1 MLNIQLFLEGEEIE
15 LNDGIS
21 FPITKTFSH
30 ISNPTDILVE
40 YSKTINIPATNK
52 NNIIMAHA
60 YRLDR
65 QFVKL
70 TRGNNIGIMLDPLK
84 RIPMKL
90 VYNGEVILDGYAKYT
105 SATVN
110 SKQTYYTFNLYGALG
125 DVFQKLL
132 DCVVDENMLNEDQLA
147 EEDGGLKYVIP
158 TIWEERVIDRK
169 FIKDSWDHKDVEFD
183 AFTNPHNCIGFAP
196 AYRGL
201 YDNFESTSM
210 LGLDWDS
217 SYLPPIGLPTENNI
231 PTEAEDVETKLKNL
245 WVKNIMNSSN
255 TIFSGITEEQARERV
270 DAIDYSSIIPNGL
283 NEHQLRQFRSYEQ
296 KPYIYLPALMYLFEL
311 KCRELTDYNIVLD
324 KTWFNVNNP
333 YYSNL
338 CYMLDYL
345 SVGGNREQSNNQPF
359 TSFSRNTLTKDSH
372 NITNNTVLMS
382 SQIQYRLTDTAIL
395 NSGNITLNPITFG
408 IENRRIL
415 SAGQDPNKCEVVA
428 DKRTM
433 VKLEITAYV
442 GKKSYTYYYWGSLGR
457 LGVDISIPESI
468 NPIIAPKYT
477 VDNFVQMAEDTKYDA
492 ESNTIIGTGYLTI
505 PRIVIPHIKG
515 DSVIIQ
521 YKATLE
527 CPANSSLIPV
537 YGELLY
543 NGVKYVDL
551 MVFEDNTNCTFVFP
565 NTEYVV
571 DWRDTTTCS
580 LKNIYKKEEPLFNI
594 ILQYSKMMG
603 LIWSIDYNEK
613 TLTLQTR
620 RSYFNNYEIKD
631 WTNKVDKSKGM
642 TIEPV
647 SFNSKYIVF
656 NYDDVEGDHYT
667 GYRDKYGVNYGEK
680 KIRTRYNF
688 DIKETDLFK
697 DKIHPSIISTKSNYS
712 LDDLINWDTIT
723 KIPSS
728 ISEINFMDCE
738 DVDRSKSISL
748 NNWYFRLNNFTT
760 SNSYGICDLSPL
772 EIRSGQYYWVSNP
785 VMEYYNIITYTN
797 TLPQFSPVYKSNVD
811 GNVYGCLFNCPM
823 EDYTRNGS
831 LSNAL
836 GHYIYDMCWSD
847 FINER
852 YNANNK
858 KLTCYV
864 KITPEEFNRF
874 NANTFVL
881 IDNQLFVVNKIA
893 DFDVNNNATKVEL
906 IQVTDINGYTNV
918 SFAFPE
924 VMISTNKVYLDTSGT
939 DSAFIEI
946 NARSYPPVTDSDI
959 SIRPITV
966 GSNRSTLYVTSLL
979 NIGST
984 SLIRLNYASNGAYNE
999 RWDLQINKFNKSYTI
1014 PIYIN
1019 NDLAI
1024 S

>member
-15 LNDGIS
+15 LNNSIS

-40 YSKTINIPATNK
+40 YSKTINVPATNK

-110 SKQTYYTFNLYGALG
+110 SKQTYYTFNLYGTLG
-125 DVFQKLL
+125 DIFQKLL
-132 DCVVDENMLNEDQLA
+132 DCVVDESMLNEDQLA

-158 TIWEERVIDRK
+158 TIWEERVIDRN
-169 FIKDSWDHKDVEFD
+169 FIKDSWNHKDVEFD

-201 YDNFESTSM
+201 YDNFESTSIFG
-210 LGLDWDS
+210 LGWKAGDA
-217 SYLPPIGLPTENNI
+217 I
-231 PTEAEDVETKLKNL
+231 PTEPESFESRLKAR
-245 WVKNIMNSSN
+245 WVKNITS
-255 TIFSGITEEQARERV
+255 TGIAEETAKSRV
-270 DAIDYSSIIPNGL
+270 DSLDYGSIVPIGL

-296 KPYIYLPALMYLFEL
+296 KPYIYMPALMKLFEL
-311 KCRELTDYNIVLD
+311 KWSDLTDYELKLD
-324 KTWFNVNNP
+324 SSWFNANNP
-333 YYSNL
+333 YYANL

-345 SVGGNREQSNNQPF
+345 SVGGNKLQSSNAVFTTATSNVF
-359 TSFSRNTLTKDSH
+359 TSTDIRPAFSKLYASFTHKIFDS
-372 NITNNTVLMS
+372 NIISDGSISMDQYTIGIQNKRLLGLNMDPSKCKIVLNK
-382 SQIQYRLTDTAIL
+382 DTALLVTMTIT
-395 NSGNITLNPITFG
+395 SGKNTTV
-408 IENRRIL
+408 RR
-415 SAGQDPNKCEVVA
+415 
-428 DKRTM
+428 
-433 VKLEITAYV
+433 
-442 GKKSYTYYYWGSLGR
+442 YWGSTGD
-457 LGVDISIPESI
+457 LGVDVSIPPRVYDPATGTSYYPY
-468 NPIIAPKYT
+468 NA
-477 VDNFVQMAEDTKYDA
+477 DNFVKMYEDTRYDKDTD
-492 ESNTIIGTGYLTI
+492 SVIGTGYLTI
-505 PRIVIPHIKG
+505 PKFIIPHVKGESLSIKY
-515 DSVIIQ
+515 DV
-521 YKATLE
+521 TLN
-527 CPANSSLIPV
+527 CQTSPAGAPLCAE
-537 YGELLY
+537 YFYDGEH
-543 NGVKYVDL
+543 YVDIFISPDNENG
-551 MVFEDNTNCTFVFP
+551 MVVVP
-565 NTEYVV
+565 NTTYKV
-571 DWRDTTTCS
+571 DWRDTTKCS
-580 LKNIYKKEEPLFNI
+580 LKNIYSKESPLFDI
-594 ILQYSKMMG
+594 VLQYTKMMG
-603 LIWSIDYNEK
+603 LIWKVDYNNK
-613 TLTLQTR
+613 QITLQTR
-620 RSYFNNYEIKD
+620 SSYFKD
-631 WTNKVDKSKGM
+631 YNIVDWNDKIDKSKGM
-642 TIEPV
+642 TIEPI
-647 SFNSKYIVF
+647 SFDSKFVTF
-656 NYDDVEGDHYT
+656 NYNDTDGGHYSN
-667 GYRDKYGVNYGEK
+667 YRDKYGVNFGEK
-680 KIRTRYNF
+680 KIRTNYNF
-688 DIKETDLFK
+688 DTKENKLFK
-697 DKIHPSIISTKSNYS
+697 EPTHTSIISTKSIPS
-712 LDDLINWDTIT
+712 LNDLITWNTMVKLAT
-723 KIPSS
+723 TV
-728 ISEINFMDCE
+728 SEIEFIDCE
-738 DVDRSKSISL
+738 DDKGEKSISM
-748 NNWYFRLNNFTT
+748 NNWYFRLNNHTAK
-760 SNSYGICDLSPL
+760 SNYAITDVSPF
-772 EIRSGQYYWVSNP
+772 EKDSGKYFWVDNKIS
-785 VMEYYNIITYTN
+785 EEYNIIQYTN
-797 TLPQFSPVYKSNVD
+797 VMPQFSPVYKSNVD

-836 GHYIYDMCWSD
+836 GHYIYDICWSD

-874 NANTFVL
+874 NANTFVF

-893 DFDVNNNATKVEL
+893 DFDVNNNTTKVEL

-918 SFAFPE
+918 AFAFPE
-924 VMISTNKVYLDTSGT
+924 VLISTNKIYLDTTGT

-999 RWDLQINKFNKSYTI
+999 RWDLQINKFNKMYTI